1 MMPIAEPPFT
11 AAPVWP
17 VVSNTQGGL
26 LHDERQRALDSF
38 GEPIA
43 GLYLA
48 GEISSVF
55 GHLYMSGGNIAECFV
70 GGRIAGEESARLAR
84 PETER
89 RMTGAGTTEM
99 KIKTVGD
106 AF

>member
-26 LHDERQRALDSF
+26 VHDERQRALDSF

-84 PETER
+84 VPKR
-89 RMTGAGTTEM
+89 SA
-99 KIKTVGD
+99 
-106 AF
+106 A